1 MRVSVS
7 APDDHVRETFNRL
20 LDSLRGQLES
30 ELGSC
35 REELVRASERQ
46 VAEMRE
52 TSARD
57 AEEQRAQFTIELEE
71 LQRLVDDAQRQ
82 SEEAERLAE
91 ASLRETDTARQEAE
105 SARHDA
111 DAARDEAESAR
122 QDAESARQQISTA
135 QEDARTARE
144 EAQAARHEL
153 ESVRHDLDATR
164 DHVEAALR
172 DIESA
177 RRDSD
182 AVHHDLNQLREVV
195 RLSDE
200 RAAQVVRLRDAVRS
214 LDESATF
221 SEALENLAQRAGS
234 EAGRAAVFLVKGDR
248 LRDWRTVGFDIASDA
263 ARLDIRVS
271 DSGLMAQA
279 VQSGHGARSRGNG
292 HALPEFARNGDSRE
306 GAAWPVSVAGSVVA
320 VLYADG
326 PLADNTD
333 EPYWPAFLEVL
344 ARHGGRVLEGITVR
358 QAAGLIT
365 FKPSASP
372 APSSSIGQPS
382 GSIQ

>member
-7 APDDHVRETFNRL
+7 APDDRVRETFNRL

-35 REELVRASERQ
+35 QEELVRASDRQ
-46 VAEMRE
+46 IAEMRE
-52 TSARD
+52 ASEQD
-57 AEEQRAQFTIELEE
+57 AEEQRAQFTTELEE

-82 SEEAERLAE
+82 SEEAQRLAE
-91 ASLRETDTARQEAE
+91 GASRETDSARQEVESARQDADAARQEAE
-105 SARHDA
+105 SARQ
-111 DAARDEAESAR
+111 EAEY
-122 QDAESARQQISTA
+122 ARQQISAA
-135 QEDARTARE
+135 QEDARVARE
-144 EAQAARHEL
+144 EAQTAKREL
-153 ESVRHDLDATR
+153 ESARQDLDATR

-177 RRDSD
+177 RLDSD
-182 AVHHDLNQLREVV
+182 AVRHDLNQLREVV
-195 RLSDE
+195 RLSDA
-200 RAAQVVRLRDAVRS
+200 RTAQATRLLDAVRS
-214 LDESATF
+214 LDEAVTF
-221 SEALENLAQRAGS
+221 SEVLENLAQRAGS
-234 EAGRAAVFLVKGDR
+234 EAGRGAVFLVKGDR
-248 LRDWRTVGFDIASDA
+248 LRDWRTVGFEIASDA
-263 ARLDIRVS
+263 ARIDIRVS

-279 VQSGHGARSRGNG
+279 VQSGRGTRSRGNG
-292 HALPEFARNGDSRE
+292 HSLPEFARNGDSRE

-326 PLADNTD
+326 PLADNPD
-333 EPYWPAFLEVL
+333 ESYWPAFLEVL

-365 FKPSASP
+365 FRPLVSP